1 MPDVMQHTHIQLE
14 VFPVS
19 CTYCL
24 TRCNRVLEM
33 LTVAYVVRK
42 FSALLDSVVSLLYL
56 EERSTGIEPGESPL
70 YLNTL
75 FLYELLHHVH
85 LHRVFQGVTY
95 WSLVCILCFL
105 HGLQFLYRVIKK
117 SLCTW
122 WLQYRK
128 LQVLFKLSPIS
139 LQTFINTRLTL
150 SIIPYSN
157 YIIVASDWNN
167 LAYFCVFF
175 VL

>member
-1 MPDVMQHTHIQLE
+1 MQHTHIQLD

-24 TRCNRVLEM
+24 TPCNSVLEM

-56 EERSTGIEPGESPL
+56 EERSTGIEPGESRL

-85 LHRVFQGVTY
+85 LHRVIQGVTY
-95 WSLVCILCFL
+95 
-105 HGLQFLYRVIKK
+105 
-117 SLCTW
+117 
-122 WLQYRK
+122 
-128 LQVLFKLSPIS
+128 
-139 LQTFINTRLTL
+139 
-150 SIIPYSN
+150 
-157 YIIVASDWNN
+157 
-167 LAYFCVFF
+167 
-175 VL
+175 